1 LNFLLAVQ
9 PVRATED
16 VAPFGRRLAALALDA
31 GLLLVAVF
39 VLITSANFAGPV
51 ALFHPFWRESP
62 VVLAERDHATRED
75 DRLPDG
81 GGRRTIDIVRETR
94 HHADGTIRIWAIAA
108 GEIRWDD
115 GRVEPVRS
123 ELLVGRN
130 LIGFVRSV
138 ATQLL
143 LVLLPFFYFAAFESS
158 AWQASPGK
166 RAMGV
171 RVVDLAGRRL
181 SFARALVRQF
191 LKLCEVAATGFG
203 YLLAAV
209 TGTGQAFHDILV
221 GTRVVRAQETTGR

>member
-1 LNFLLAVQ
+1 MNFLLAVQ
-9 PVRATED
+9 PARATED

-39 VLITSANFAGPV
+39 VLISSANFAGPV
-51 ALFHPFWRESP
+51 ALFQPFWRDSP
-62 VVLAERDHATRED
+62 VVLTERDHATRED

-130 LIGFVRSV
+130 LIGYVRSV

-181 SFARALVRQF
+181 TFARALVRQF